1 MPGRILR
8 VASQHIMNNTNDIN
22 VDVTWI
28 LNRIHV
34 WRSNLTFFN
43 MTYTCSVNESLTVTY
58 DLTTIKDFVL
68 VSGAVSCFFTIKID
82 RIRTANK
89 NRLPP

>member
-8 VASQHIMNNTNDIN
+8 VARQHIKNDMNDII

-34 WRSNLTFFN
+34 WRSNTTFFN
-43 MTYTCSVNESLTVTY
+43 MAGTCSVNESLTVAN
-58 DLTTIKDFVL
+58 DLSTMKDFVS
-68 VSGAVSCFFTIKID
+68 VSGVVSCFVLLK
-82 RIRTANK
+82 
-89 NRLPP
+89 